1 MAVVEETCSFSE
13 YPVEE
18 QKKVCFLLAVKVY
31 LKLSKLFPEGE
42 SVQVQNVHKRN
53 IQSVYC
59 VPKAFALKY
68 E

>member
-1 MAVVEETCSFSE
+1 MAVVEETGFFSE
-13 YPVEE
+13 YLVEE
-18 QKKVCFLLAVKVY
+18 QKKVYFLLAAKVY

-42 SVQVQNVHKRN
+42 SVQVQNVHKGN
-53 IQSVYC
+53 IQSVCC